1 MAYDIEEARI
11 KAAKAIEKASA
22 ARKILELEP
31 SIDSIESKP
40 ISPVER
46 ALVHGN
52 TEHQV
57 ALAFADR
64 YRGALIYE
72 HHTNQ
77 WLEWT
82 GHFWSVESKGAV
94 QHYIREIAAQANDKI
109 SQRSSFSRG
118 VEFFCKNDPVF
129 AITSDQLDQE
139 NYLFN
144 TPAGTINLLTGE
156 CLDHARS
163 DLITNIAGCSPV
175 EGYGKRFPQFLDE
188 ITCGDHDLQRFLQIS
203 LGSCLSGALEEHWL
217 MFWIGSGRNGKN
229 TLGDAVMR
237 VMGSYARKIASGTLM
252 KSKHDGHPTEI
263 ANLKG
268 CRLAVASEVDASAFW
283 SEARINEL
291 TGDAKLSA
299 RYMGG
304 NFFEFDR
311 TFKLLV
317 YGNHR
322 PRLNSITPAMQSR
335 LKMVRF
341 AADFTGK
348 EAKADPD
355 LPAKLRAEDG
365 HILTWLID
373 GHLLWIANGKKLP
386 KSKAVEVEIQ
396 DYVECQATPE
406 NWMDECLEPSGGQ
419 WTSSAELFANYTE
432 WKKLRNEHAVSAV
445 VWSEAMVKRYPKKKG
460 SKSNLYQT
468 SIKREIY
475 TTYSSSGG

>member
-1 MAYDIEEARI
+1 MAESTKTVTSPIG
-11 KAAKAIEKASA
+11 AKLSPDTQSTISQHD
-22 ARKILELEP
+22 RKIVETE
-31 SIDSIESKP
+31 

-46 ALVHGN
+46 ALVQGN

-64 YRGALIYE
+64 YRGSLIYD
-72 HHTNQ
+72 HNTNN
-77 WLEWT
+77 WLRWT
-82 GHFWSVESKGAV
+82 GQYWAVEKTGLVS
-94 QHYIREIAAQANDKI
+94 HYCRVIASEANEKI
-109 SQRSSFSRG
+109 SQRSSFARG
-118 VEFFCKNDPVF
+118 VEAFCKNDPIF
-129 AITSDQLDQE
+129 ATTSNKFDRD

-144 TPAGTINLLTGE
+144 TPLGTINLLTGE
-156 CLDHARS
+156 LLKHAPS
-163 DLITNIAGCSPV
+163 DLITNIAGCSPI
-175 EGYGKRFPQFLDE
+175 EGYGERFPQFLDE
-188 ITCGDHDLQRFLQIS
+188 ITCGDYELQKFLQMA

-237 VMGSYARKIASGTLM
+237 VMGSYARKIPSGTLM
-252 KSKHDGHPTEI
+252 KSKHEGHPTEI

-291 TGDAKLSA
+291 TGDAKLAA

-322 PRLNSITPAMQSR
+322 PRLNSVTQAMQNR

-341 AADFTGK
+341 NANFAGK
-348 EAKADPD
+348 EAKPDPD
-355 LPAKLRAEDG
+355 LPAKLKSEDG

-373 GHLLWIANGKKLP
+373 GHLLWVANSKKLP
-386 KSKAVEVEIQ
+386 HVKAVEAELQ

-406 NWMDECLEPSGGQ
+406 NWMDECLVMSEGIWMPSRDLF
-419 WTSSAELFANYTE
+419 SAYTA
-432 WKKLRNEHAVSAV
+432 WKSRRNEHPVSNV
-445 VWSEAMVKRYPKKKG
+445 VWGEAMAKRFQKKKTNRG
-460 SKSNLYQT
+460 MFYQAT
-468 SIKREIY
+468 FTPDLVDESVH
-475 TTYSSSGG
+475 SAG